1 MGRSCCLVMST
12 QSGRKSFLIVDDEPI
27 VRMELAEVVR
37 ECGYE
42 PWEAGS
48 TAEALGILERAGDAF
63 SGLIT
68 DINMPGTRNGMV
80 LANHVRFMWPHI
92 KIVVVSAGR
101 KPFSGEMPDNAR
113 FVPKPWNEDLLTSA
127 IALN

>member
-1 MGRSCCLVMST
+1 MT
-12 QSGRKSFLIVDDEPI
+12 AKAGRKAFLIVDDEPFI
-27 VRMELAEVVR
+27 RMELGDIVR
-37 ECGYE
+37 DCGYE

-48 TAEALGILERAGDAF
+48 TAEALGILEKAGDMF

-68 DINMPGTRNGMV
+68 DVNMPGTRSGLV

-92 KIVVVSAGR
+92 RIVVVSAGR
-101 KPFSGEMPDNAR
+101 KPFSGELPDNAQ
-113 FVPKPWNEDLLTSA
+113 FVAKPWNEAQLASA